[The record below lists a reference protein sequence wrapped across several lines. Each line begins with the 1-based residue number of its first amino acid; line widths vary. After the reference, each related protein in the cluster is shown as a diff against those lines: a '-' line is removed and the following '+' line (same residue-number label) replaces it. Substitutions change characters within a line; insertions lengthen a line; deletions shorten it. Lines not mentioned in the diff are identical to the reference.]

1 VTHWDGHTWTQ
12 VPTPAFPSGSRPT
25 PSYDAIRAE
34 SATSVW
40 ISGAGDREFILHWN
54 GTSWRRFNVPAGGI
68 MYGVMAP
75 DGHGGVWVFQQR
87 GHHLAHL
94 LPTGKWVVLA
104 ALPGFNGRNIW
115 DVSLT
120 TIPGSRS
127 LWATEDL
134 GAGAGDAP
142 STGVIL
148 RYP

>member
-1 VTHWDGHTWTQ
+1 M
-12 VPTPAFPSGSRPT
+12 PPR
-25 PSYDAIRAE
+25 
-34 SATSVW
+34 SVV
-40 ISGAGDREFILHWN
+40 LL
-54 GTSWRRFNVPAGGI
+54 
-68 MYGVMAP
+68 
-75 DGHGGVWVFQQR
+75 QQR

-142 STGVIL
+142 SAGVIL